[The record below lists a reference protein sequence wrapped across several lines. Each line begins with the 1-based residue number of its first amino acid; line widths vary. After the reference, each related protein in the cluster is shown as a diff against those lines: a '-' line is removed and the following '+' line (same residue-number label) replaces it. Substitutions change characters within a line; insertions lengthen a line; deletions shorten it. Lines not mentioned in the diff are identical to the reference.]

1 MYGRSRDD
9 LECLRGRRKG
19 ARVGGG
25 IVRMLCF
32 VVDEED
38 LQGEGRVR
46 SASRL
51 LEDWSAKDGEENAE
65 EAVLISRL
73 GKGVKTRAESRIT
86 CSHRRPRLPVR
97 NASSEWSVHPVDVCE
112 SGWTACTRIDGYWEQ
127 EWGGMRGK

>member
-1 MYGRSRDD
+1 
-9 LECLRGRRKG
+9 
-19 ARVGGG
+19 
-25 IVRMLCF
+25 MLCF

-51 LEDWSAKDGEENAE
+51 LEDCRSAKDGEENAE

-97 NASSEWSVHPVDVCE
+97 NAS
-112 SGWTACTRIDGYWEQ
+112 
-127 EWGGMRGK
+127 